1 MLWQELYLGR
11 RVSDDLVGRA
21 LAAAFRVSPEAIGVV
36 DSVLDIAG
44 PLGDDV
50 QILVERQ
57 PVLGDFRLR
66 VRVYLR
72 TAELERAVQQ
82 REAGLEL
89 VRRFR
94 ELIGTDCLLS
104 DESPSS
110 ASWFL
115 LDRDGSM
122 LPITLDSDLLERD
135 EYIIAGRA
143 ARAS

>member
-1 MLWQELYLGR
+1 MFWQELYLGR
-11 RVSDDLVGRA
+11 HVLDDLLGRA
-21 LAAAFRVSPEAIGVV
+21 LAATFRISPEAIRVV

-57 PVLGDFRLR
+57 PTRGDFRLR

-72 TAELERAVQQ
+72 AAELAQAAQQ
-82 REAGLEL
+82 WEAGLEL
-89 VRRFR
+89 VKRFR
-94 ELIGTDCLLS
+94 GLVGTDCLLS
-104 DESPSS
+104 DESPSA

-115 LDRDGSM
+115 LDRHGSM
-122 LPITLDSDLLERD
+122 APVILDGDLLERD
-135 EYIIAGRA
+135 EYVVAGRS

>member
-11 RVSDDLVGRA
+11 RVLDDLLGQA
-21 LAAAFRVSPEAIGVV
+21 LAATFRVSPEAIGVV
-36 DSVLDIAG
+36 DSVLEVAG

-57 PVLGDFRLR
+57 PIRGDFRLR

-72 TAELERAVQQ
+72 TAELEQAVQQ
-82 REAGLEL
+82 REVGLEL
-89 VRRFR
+89 IRRFR
-94 ELIGTDCLLS
+94 ELVGTDCLLS
-104 DESPSS
+104 DESPSA

-122 LPITLDSDLLERD
+122 VPITLDSDLLERD
-135 EYIIAGRA
+135 EYVIAGRA